1 MSMPISAPISESMS
15 NLPRFKLIEGKVVLS
30 GPEAEAVHQQGF
42 FGEME
47 NGRLTLFD
55 VEALFLLEREKIVVT
70 DSNGKPMTFPEIV
83 ALLSRKDPDLWLRY
97 LLYSDLRR
105 RGYIVKLGYGPG
117 LEFRVYRRGAVVGK
131 EPAKYLVYG
140 LVEGKTVSIS
150 ELRNIANT
158 AKLSN
163 KDLVLAV
170 IDRQGE
176 ITYYDA
182 TEITF

>member
-1 MSMPISAPISESMS
+1 MSA
-15 NLPRFKLIEGKVVLS
+15 LPRFTLIKDKAVLS
-30 GPEAEAVHQQGF
+30 GPEAESLHQQGF
-42 FGEME
+42 FGEIE

-55 VEALFLLEREKIVVT
+55 VEALFLLEKEKITIV
-70 DSNGKPMTFPEIV
+70 DSNGNPMTFPQIV
-83 ALLSRKDPDLWLRY
+83 SLLSRKDHDLWLRY

-105 RGYIVKLGYGPG
+105 RGYIVKPGYGPK

-140 LVEGKTVSIS
+140 LVEGKTITIS
-150 ELRNIANT
+150 ELRNITNT

-163 KDLVLAV
+163 KSLVLAV